1 MQACKC
7 FYLNCGRSTKVK
19 LIAQSKSKP
28 ADEDK
33 ILILITQN
41 KLKRLCSFFRGA
53 LPITIK
59 IF

>member
-7 FYLNCGRSTKVK
+7 FYLHCGRSTKVTRLFK
-19 LIAQSKSKP
+19 KP